1 MTPPRWLAL
10 ALVLAA
16 CAGLT
21 ETDGGVGSITLALPS
36 PAELEVGQE
45 ITLLAVVRRG
55 DGDTLDTPVIW
66 RVLDPTATMDTLT
79 GRLTGV
85 APGTARVVARA
96 LDLYSSTATFT
107 VVPRADTVV
116 RVSPAIMTVGPAD
129 SLSPD
134 LSTRVEAGTPRV
146 PVAGRRLVYSLIS
159 PTVPDTTQRPV
170 EFQGGGVITVPRS
183 SGAGTP
189 QPMPRLR
196 RIPGRKAP
204 DSAIVAVS
212 AYRPSGGSAVPGSG
226 LRFIIRFTA
235 P

>member
-1 MTPPRWLAL
+1 MQRRWLAL

-21 ETDGGVGSITLALPS
+21 ETNGGIGSVALALPS

-45 ITLLAVVRRG
+45 ITLRAVVQQG
-55 DGDTLDTPVIW
+55 NGDTLDTPVIW
-66 RVLDPTATMDTLT
+66 RVLDTTATLDSVT
-79 GRLTGV
+79 GRLRGV
-85 APGTARVVARA
+85 TPGSARIVARA

-107 VVPRADTVV
+107 IVARADTVV
-116 RVSPAIMTVGPAD
+116 RVSPAIVTVGAAD

-134 LSTRVEAGTPRV
+134 LSTRLEAGTPRA
-146 PVAGRRLVYSLIS
+146 PVAGRRLVYTVVS
-159 PTVPDTTQRPV
+159 PAFADASQRTV
-170 EFQGGGVITVPRS
+170 EFQAGGGVAVPRS
-183 SGAGTP
+183 SGTGIP

-204 DSAIVAVS
+204 DSAMVEVS
-212 AYRPSGGSAVPGSG
+212 AYRPAGGPAVPGSG
-226 LRFIIRFTA
+226 LRFIVRFTA